1 MAGELILPQKL
12 NMRSVDWTATAD
24 TARGDLVELPDGLMG
39 FALSEIKDTETGAV
53 AIEADLVTVPQ
64 PDTARAWK
72 AGEPV
77 YLDADRK
84 TAPDSAIVL
93 ARLGYVHHDTPAT
106 QSRVPV
112 VWRPGVGHF
121 FEELT
126 QTTTPAMTVT
136 APTGARQRLDQT
148 PFEWTTDIVSTNLK
162 GIRPGVPVHVTYEGA
177 LRWQINKNV
186 ESEVIV
192 SYLLWESIPSRR
204 ATIEHTFRLQTRSG
218 ATTSIS
224 LDNFSIH
231 FTLKPGDLISRG
243 RIAAG
248 AVTEVLARD
257 FTNGIP
263 VRLAARIR
271 AFKGNTP
278 DIVTDPTRLSS
289 LTGIEMQMITVQRG
303 DPVR

>member
-39 FALSEIKDTETGAV
+39 FALAEIKDTETGAV
-53 AIEADLVTVPQ
+53 AIEADLVTIPQ
-64 PDTARAWK
+64 PDTARPWK

-93 ARLGYVHHDTPAT
+93 ARLGYVHHDTPAN
-106 QSRVPV
+106 QGRIPV

-126 QTTTPAMTVT
+126 EDTTPAMTVT
-136 APTGARQRLDQT
+136 APTGANQRLDQT
-148 PFEWTTDIVSTNLK
+148 PTEWNTDIVSTSLK

-177 LRWQINKNV
+177 IHWQINKNV
-186 ESEVIV
+186 EAEITI
-192 SYLLWESIPSRR
+192 SYLLWENIPSRR
-204 ATIEHTFRLQTRSG
+204 ATIEHTFRQVSRNNSNNT
-218 ATTSIS
+218 IS

-248 AVTEVLARD
+248 SVTEVLTRD

-263 VRLAARIR
+263 VRLAARVR
-271 AFKGNTP
+271 AYSGNSSN
-278 DIVTDPTRLSS
+278 IVNQLTRLTQ
-289 LTGIEMQMITVQRG
+289 LTGSEMQMITVQRG
-303 DPVR
+303 DPIR

>member
-12 NMRSVDWTATAD
+12 NMRSVDWVATGDVAK
-24 TARGDLVELPDGLMG
+24 GDLVELPGGLVG
-39 FALSEIKDTETGAV
+39 FALGEAKATETVAV
-53 AIEADLVTVPQ
+53 GIEADLVTVPQ

-72 AGEPV
+72 AGEQV
-77 YLDADRK
+77 NIDIEGKSVGAANITR
-84 TAPDSAIVL
+84 
-93 ARLGYVHHDTPAT
+93 ARLGFVHHDTPAT
-106 QSRVPV
+106 QSRIPV

-126 QTTTPAMTVT
+126 ESTTPAMTVT
-136 APTGARQRLDQT
+136 APSGARQRLDQT
-148 PFEWTTDIVSTNLK
+148 PFEWTTDIISTSLK
-162 GIRPGVPVHVTYEGA
+162 GIRPGVPVHITYEGA
-177 LRWQINKNV
+177 LRWQINKAV
-186 ESEVIV
+186 ENEITL

-204 ATIEHTFRLQTRSG
+204 AVIEHTFRQRTTSG
-218 ATTSIS
+218 ATSTIS

-231 FTLKPGDLISRG
+231 FTLKPGDLVSRG

-271 AFKGNTP
+271 AFKGTSQ
-278 DIVTDPTRLSS
+278 DIIDSTTRLQSF
-289 LTGIEMQMITVQRG
+289 TGQEMQMVTLQRG
-303 DPVR
+303 DPIR

>member
-39 FALSEIKDTETGAV
+39 FALAEIKDTETGAV

-77 YLDADRK
+77 YLDADKK

-106 QSRVPV
+106 ASRIPV

-136 APTGARQRLDQT
+136 APTGASQRLDQT
-148 PFEWTTDIVSTNLK
+148 PFQWTTDIVSTNLK

-177 LRWQINKNV
+177 LRWSINKNID
-186 ESEVIV
+186 SEIII
-192 SYLLWESIPSRR
+192 SYLLWENIPSRR
-204 ATIEHTFRLQTRSG
+204 ATIEHTFRQQTRSG
-218 ATTSIS
+218 ATTTIS

-231 FTLKPGDLISRG
+231 FTLKTGDLVPRG

-263 VRLAARIR
+263 VRLTARVR
-271 AFKGNTP
+271 ALKPSGEVN
-278 DIVTDPTRLSS
+278 DSLTRLQS
-289 LTGIEMQMITVQRG
+289 LVGEEMQMITVQRG
-303 DPVR
+303 DPIR